1 MKKILMISLWVV
13 FVAGLILVM
22 SFASRSHAKRIC
34 SKLEISIDRKNPD
47 LFIKE
52 EDVSKLLSDHGRNPV
67 GQELSQID
75 VSALENLVLSH
86 PAVESCEAFISVG
99 GDMSIAIKQR
109 RAISRMINVGNESF
123 YFDSRGMLMPWSEEF
138 TSPVVLVNG
147 YFTENYGA
155 FYHTEF
161 DSYSLDSA
169 MHTPNLL
176 DDIWQ
181 ITKRIDADTFLR
193 AQIVQVY
200 VTPGKTFELIPRVG
214 DHKIVLGDISDL
226 DEKFKKLLIFYSDG
240 LNRTG
245 SWTDYSVI
253 DLQYKNQIV
262 CTKKIKE
269 NGI

>member
-1 MKKILMISLWVV
+1 MISLWVV
-13 FVAGLILVM
+13 FVAGLIVVM
-22 SFASRSHAKRIC
+22 SFASRSHANRLC
-34 SKLEISIDRKNPD
+34 GKLNISIERSNSD

-52 EDVSKLLSDHGRNPV
+52 EDVSKLLTDHGKYPV
-67 GQELSQID
+67 GQEMSQID
-75 VSALENLVLSH
+75 ISSLENLVLSH
-86 PAVESCEAFISVG
+86 PAVESCEVFISVG
-99 GDMSIAIKQR
+99 GDMNINIKQR
-109 RAISRMINVGNESF
+109 NAAARLINFGNESF

-138 TSPVVLVNG
+138 TAPVILVNG
-147 YFTENYGA
+147 YFTENYGS

-161 DSYSLDSA
+161 DSYSSDSA
-169 MHTPNLL
+169 FHTPNLL
-176 DDIWQ
+176 DDVWQ

-200 VTPGKTFELIPRVG
+200 ITPEKVFELIPRVG

-226 DEKFKKLLIFYSDG
+226 DEKFKKLLIFYRDG

-245 SWTDYSVI
+245 CWNDYSII